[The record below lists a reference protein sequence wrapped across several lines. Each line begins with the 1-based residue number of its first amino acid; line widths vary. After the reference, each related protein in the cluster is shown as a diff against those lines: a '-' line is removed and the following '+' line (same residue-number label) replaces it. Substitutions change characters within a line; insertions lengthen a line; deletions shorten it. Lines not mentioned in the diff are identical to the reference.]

1 MRNIVV
7 TDIRRADVA
16 LVAELGG
23 LGVSTAHEALGR
35 SGYLG
40 PGLRPVQPGSRACG
54 TAVTA
59 LCWPGDN
66 LMVHAA
72 VERCE
77 PGDMLVITTVS
88 PCTDA
93 MVGELIATSLRARG
107 VAGAVVNAGV
117 RDVAALREMEFPVWS
132 AAISAQ
138 GTVKATAGAVNVPVS
153 IGSEVISPG
162 DAIIADDD
170 GVLAV
175 PAGRVRATL
184 EAARERAAREAAT
197 RERLADGELGLDI
210 YGMREQLDRLGVVYV
225 RAVPAASDDDGDARP

>member
-1 MRNIVV
+1 MV
-7 TDIRRADVA
+7 TDVPRADRA
-16 LVAELGG
+16 LVAELSSY
-23 LGVSTAHEALGR
+23 GVSTAHEALGR

-40 PGLRPVQPGSRACG
+40 PGLRPVQPGSRAWG

-59 LCWPGDN
+59 VCWPGDN
-66 LMVHAA
+66 LMVHVAA
-72 VERCE
+72 ERCE
-77 PGDMLVITTVS
+77 PGDILVVTTVS
-88 PCTDA
+88 PSTDA

-132 AAISAQ
+132 AAVCAQ

-153 IGSEVISPG
+153 IGGQVISPG

-175 PAGRVRATL
+175 AAGLVRGTL
-184 EAARERAAREAAT
+184 EAAKQRAEREAAT
-197 RERLADGELGLDI
+197 RRRLAAGELGLDI
-210 YGMREQLDRLGVVYV
+210 YGMREQLDRLGVAYV
-225 RAVPAASDDDGDARP
+225 RAARGAGDDDGHAGQ